1 MSHARRHLPTCHP
14 HPPTRHPP
22 RLERVDRVDVG
33 GGSLTLALLVRLTP
47 ALGSGA
53 GGSSL
58 WPPESLESL
67 DPPPPPLFE
76 PPRLRPPPRPSPPE
90 LRKSSLRAAA
100 HAVRARRVDPAL
112 NLGKR
117 ERPGAAAHAAG

>member
-1 MSHARRHLPTCHP
+1 MSNARRHLPTCHP

-58 WPPESLESL
+58 CTARIL
-67 DPPPPPLFE
+67 
-76 PPRLRPPPRPSPPE
+76 RILRPAPSPA
-90 LRKSSLRAAA
+90 LRTTPVASAAPAVAAGAEKIVVRAAA